1 MQIELTPD
9 QEAFVRSASADGRY
23 QTPEDAVRD
32 AMARWEESERWRLEL
47 LAAFD
52 EAETDLA
59 AGRFREYT
67 QATLPQLA
75 EELKQEGRK
84 LRYRQAE

>member
-9 QEAFVRSASADGRY
+9 QEAFIQSAIADGRY

-32 AMARWEESERWRLEL
+32 AMAHWEESERRRLEL
-47 LAAFD
+47 LTAFD

-59 AGRFREYT
+59 AGRFTEYT
-67 QATLPQLA
+67 QAGLPQLA